1 MRQDLAGKIHA
12 DFVALMANETKE
24 LSRLTSERDRLDNE
38 RMKLLQAHYAGAVP
52 IDLLKQEQDRIANQ
66 IGDIQHRL
74 EAHHDEYASARANLD
89 DSLGLLANIVS
100 IYQRAD
106 DANRR
111 LCNQAFFHRIFIEEE
126 GDVRVEYETPFGALC
141 DTEEQMNALNWA
153 AEAKKKGE
161 VQPGQRVVTLVE
173 GLNLSHLG
181 SLRRQFSNPTPKL
194 KSLISRWKQGVYRVS
209 QRVDSAPIQDGRG
222 PCVRRIGKLQTFLSA
237 AQVDQLVDDYLGGAT
252 VTDLAVKYEVHRAT
266 VSRHLT
272 DNGVVRRSAGL
283 HGGEA
288 AEAVRLFRQGESL
301 RGISRSIGASRDSI
315 RRTLERYREIP
326 QLTCRRIT
334 EQPSEESEDQMS
346 RVGEVHL
353 DDGPSAD
360 SRLESHDRYVPV
372 VAT

>member
-1 MRQDLAGKIHA
+1 
-12 DFVALMANETKE
+12 MANETKE
-24 LSRLTSERDRLDNE
+24 LSRLTSERDRLDDE

-52 IDLLKQEQDRIANQ
+52 IGLLKQEQDRIAAQ
-66 IGDIQHRL
+66 IGDIQHRI

-126 GDVRVEYETPFGALC
+126 GDVRVEYERPFGSLC

-194 KSLISRWKQGVYRVS
+194 ESLISRWKRGTYRMS
-209 QRVDSAPIQDGRG
+209 QRVGSAPIQDVRG
-222 PCVRRIGKLQTFLSA
+222 PCVRRIGKPQTFFTPSE
-237 AQVDQLVDDYLGGAT
+237 VSRLVDDYLAGLSVGQ
-252 VTDLAVKYEVHRAT
+252 LALQHGVHRAT
-266 VSRHLT
+266 VSSHLT
-272 DNGVVRRSAGL
+272 HRRVVRPLPGLSDKEATEVVNLHRSGASLRAISRTIGVDRKVVRAYLISAG
-283 HGGEA
+283 
-288 AEAVRLFRQGESL
+288 ES
-301 RGISRSIGASRDSI
+301 
-315 RRTLERYREIP
+315 
-326 QLTCRRIT
+326 
-334 EQPSEESEDQMS
+334 
-346 RVGEVHL
+346 
-353 DDGPSAD
+353 
-360 SRLESHDRYVPV
+360 VPGR
-372 VAT
+372 

>member
-1 MRQDLAGKIHA
+1 MGLGEAAQAVEVSAFPDRYNNYAPVAEQILATLTTGTVSTA
-12 DFVALMANETKE
+12 E
-24 LSRLTSERDRLDNE
+24 LGQAAAAAERDRLDDE

-106 DANRR
+106 DANKR

-153 AEAKKKGE
+153 AEAKKQGE
-161 VQPGQRVVTLVE
+161 VQTGQRVVTLVE

-194 KSLISRWKQGVYRVS
+194 KSLISRWKRGVYRVS
-209 QRVDSAPIQDGRG
+209 QRVHSAPIQDVRG
-222 PCVRRIGKLQTFLSA
+222 PCVRRIGKPQTFLTPA
-237 AQVDQLVDDYLGGAT
+237 EVDRLVDDYLAGLSVGY
-252 VTDLAVKYEVHRAT
+252 LAQKYGVHRAT
-266 VSRHLT
+266 VSKHLT
-272 DNGVVRRSAGL
+272 RNNVVRRQYGL
-283 HGGEA
+283 TAEEA
-288 AEAVRLFRQGESL
+288 AEAVKMHGG
-301 RGISRSIGASRDSI
+301 GISMRAIA
-315 RRTLERYREIP
+315 RTLGVDRK
-326 QLTCRRIT
+326 QV
-334 EQPSEESEDQMS
+334 
-346 RVGEVHL
+346 RVTL
-353 DDGPSAD
+353 
-360 SRLESHDRYVPV
+360 
-372 VAT
+372 VATGG